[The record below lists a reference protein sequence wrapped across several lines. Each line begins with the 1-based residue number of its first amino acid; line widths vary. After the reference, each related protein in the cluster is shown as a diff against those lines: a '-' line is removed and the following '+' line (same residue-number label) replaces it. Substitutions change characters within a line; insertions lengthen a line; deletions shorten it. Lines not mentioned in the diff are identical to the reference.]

1 MVDLSALRSR
11 WDEAVLS
18 DPGLD
23 EEGCAAL
30 RQWQCDQRASFDGR
44 ALCQVLR
51 PNFVTAQ
58 HLGELARVCR
68 LLASVLRKLTGG
80 QTRGPQWVERAGLSP
95 EAARLIAIDPGFER
109 LGVTVRLDAF
119 ETEHSLAFVELNAE
133 APAGIAYHDVLAR
146 MFEGLNVVQELRDE
160 GLRVR
165 SQMVAGHLLS
175 ALLTTWS
182 DWLGGGG
189 KPRIA
194 IVDWRDS
201 PTSNEFALLA
211 EAFSRRGYASLVAD
225 PRDLE
230 YSQGRLRAGR
240 KRIDLVYRRVLF
252 ADVLARP
259 DELRPLVSAVSD
271 GAVCM
276 VNPFRSAMFHRKR
289 LWADLTDPVFLKS
302 LLPAEEEVV
311 RKHIPWTRRFVAG
324 KTTGP
329 DGEEIDLVPWVE
341 LQRTRLVLKP
351 DHAYGGAGVRLGW
364 QENDASWSQAIS
376 EGLAEDSVV
385 QIGVPLRYQRF
396 PLLDGSGC
404 SADFLVDQ
412 APYLFRGRMGGFLT
426 RLSTGPLANVTAGGS
441 MVPTFV
447 VGP

>member
-1 MVDLSALRSR
+1 MIDLSALRSR

-18 DPGLD
+18 DQSLG

-30 RQWQCDQRASFDGR
+30 RQWQRDQRASFDGR

-68 LLASVLRKLTGG
+68 LLASALRKLTGG
-80 QTRGPQWVERAGLSP
+80 QTRGPHWVERAGLSP
-95 EAARLIAIDPGFER
+95 EAARLVAIDPGFDR

-119 ETEHSLAFVELNAE
+119 ETDNSLAFVELNAE

-146 MFEGLNVVQELRDE
+146 MFEGLGVVQQLRGE
-160 GLRVR
+160 GVRFR
-165 SQMVAGHLLS
+165 SQAVAGQLLS
-175 ALLTTWS
+175 ALLTTWN
-182 DWLGGGG
+182 DWGGGGG

-194 IVDWRDS
+194 IVEWRDS
-201 PTSNEFALLA
+201 PTANEFALLA
-211 EAFSRRGYASLVAD
+211 ETFSRRGYPTVVAD
-225 PRDLE
+225 PRDLD
-230 YSQGRLRAGR
+230 YSHGRLRAGR
-240 KRIDLVYRRVLF
+240 KRIDLVYRRLLF
-252 ADVLARP
+252 SDVLARP
-259 DELRPLVSAVSD
+259 EEVRALVSAVTE
-271 GAVCM
+271 GAICM
-276 VNPFRSAMFHRKR
+276 VNPFRSALFHRKR
-289 LWADLTDPVFLKS
+289 LWADLTDPTFLES
-302 LLPAEEEVV
+302 LLPAEEDVV

-329 DGEEIDLVPWVE
+329 DGEEIDLIPWVE
-341 LQRTRLVLKP
+341 RQRSRLVLKP
-351 DHAYGGAGVRLGW
+351 DHEHGGVGVRLGW
-364 QENDASWSQAIS
+364 QENASSWAQAIS
-376 EGLAEDSVV
+376 DGLAQASVV

-396 PLLDGSGC
+396 PLLDGSGR